1 VSKKL
6 LDAQPTKLARRQ
18 EAPPAAAEERP
29 ALSARRPAPRQPK
42 SFRLSAA
49 DIARLQQLSAT
60 LTAEAGRPITQIDV
74 LKGLLR
80 LGEGADKRRLL
91 SHIKDAYFEAV

>member
-1 VSKKL
+1 MSRKL
-6 LDAQPTKLARRQ
+6 IGAQPSKLARRQ
-18 EAPPAAAEERP
+18 EEPAEERP
-29 ALSARRPAPRQPK
+29 ALSTRRPAPRQPK
-42 SFRLSAA
+42 SFRLSPA

-80 LGEGADKRRLL
+80 LGEGADKRKLL
-91 SHIKDAYFEAV
+91 THIKDAYFGVS